1 MDPEVLLE
9 ALAVEQELWPFC
21 VAVQLCRKSTEENL
35 QQPAPSRWRKLQPGH
50 VNCSFIQDEG
60 NAKNI
65 PSIRLKKLI
74 TQYHFPFNT
83 NKVFKDNN
91 TAILELTELL

>member
-9 ALAVEQELWPFC
+9 ALAVEQELRSFR

-35 QQPAPSRWRKLQPGH
+35 QQPALSRQRKLQLGH

-60 NAKNI
+60 NAKNT
-65 PSIRLKKLI
+65 PSIKLKKI
-74 TQYHFPFNT
+74 NYM
-83 NKVFKDNN
+83 VS
-91 TAILELTELL
+91 LLF

>member
-9 ALAVEQELWPFC
+9 ALAVEQELWPFR
-21 VAVQLCRKSTEENL
+21 VAVQLCRKSREENL
-35 QQPAPSRWRKLQPGH
+35 QRHAPSRRRKLQLGH

-60 NAKNI
+60 NAKNT
-65 PSIRLKKLI
+65 PSISLKRFI
-74 TQYHFPFNT
+74 TWYHFPFNM

-91 TAILELTELL
+91 RAILELTELL